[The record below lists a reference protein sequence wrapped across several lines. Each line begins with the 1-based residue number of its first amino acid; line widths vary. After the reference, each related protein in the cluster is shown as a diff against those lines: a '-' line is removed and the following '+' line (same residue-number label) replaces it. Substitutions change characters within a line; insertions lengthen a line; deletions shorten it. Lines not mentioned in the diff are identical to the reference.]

1 MPALPDMS
9 NAAVLKR
16 QAMTKAAKAARDKA
30 PPPAPPAPK
39 IRIAKGR

>member
-16 QAMTKAAKAARDKA
+16 QAMTKAAKAARPKEPVT
-30 PPPAPPAPK
+30 PPPPK
-39 IRIAKGR
+39 PRIAKGR

>member
-16 QAMTKAAKAARDKA
+16 QAMTKAAKAAAAKT
-30 PPPAPPAPK
+30 PPPAPAAPK
-39 IRIAKGR
+39 PRIAKGR